1 MIRLLVFDFDGTLFD
16 TREDIAAAVNYTR
29 RWFGLPD
36 LSLDAV
42 TSMVGYGVK
51 TLTER
56 AFSGTQVDPG
66 QALAVLMQYYNTHPG
81 EKARLYPGVAET
93 LPRLDAIRTV
103 VSNKP
108 ETLVRR
114 MLAEHGLQDLF
125 DFLAGGDTF
134 PRLKPDPQAIH
145 FLQDRYRLGP
155 REILVVGDHAPDIE
169 MARAAGTW
177 SAFCRY
183 GFFKE
188 DPVGADFQL
197 DSFDQLPAV
206 LRAISEVVGS
216 PNPAAP

>member
-1 MIRLLVFDFDGTLFD
+1 MIRLVVFDFDGTLFD
-16 TREDIAAAVNYTR
+16 TREDIADAVNFAR
-29 RWFGLPD
+29 RRFALPE
-36 LSLDAV
+36 LPLETV

-51 TLTER
+51 TLTRR
-56 AFSGTQVDPG
+56 AFAGTQVDPE
-66 QALAVLMQYYNTHPG
+66 QALDVLMQYYTTHPST
-81 EKARLYPGVAET
+81 KAKLYPGVAET
-93 LPRLDAIRTV
+93 LPHIDAVKTV

-108 ETLVRR
+108 EVLVRQ
-114 MLAEHGLQDLF
+114 MLQEHGLLGHF

-145 FLQDRYRLGP
+145 FFQQRYRLDP

-183 GFFKE
+183 GFFRE

-206 LRAISEVVGS
+206 IRAIAVDAGGNATTV
-216 PNPAAP
+216 P